1 MTAHAPPPARY
12 AVKVIRVRAEDSPNV
27 RRGLYLRTEG
37 LAPDDRAVLP
47 GVLTWSEY
55 LYRRATLDPARA
67 SVGLDG
73 LFYEGPELKLFP
85 PDWLAHAC
93 RLHDSLENSRRRG
106 VRGMGVDPG
115 EGGAETALYVVDDHG
130 VLDRFAERTPDT
142 SVIEGLITDAAR
154 RNGVPAHRVCIDR
167 GGGGKQIA
175 DRLRARGLQVRT
187 VAFGEAASAE
197 PRRWRALFGTR
208 VDEQER
214 KYEYRN
220 RRAQL
225 YGELSELC
233 DPRNGGFALPPADAE
248 LLRQLDVMPKAYD
261 EEGRLWLPPKGK
273 RDEKDTR
280 RTITDML
287 GCSPD
292 RADALALAAHGLLA
306 REPKTPG
313 AS

>member
-1 MTAHAPPPARY
+1 VGPVTATTY

-27 RRGLYLRTEG
+27 RRGLYLAAEG
-37 LAPDDRAVLP
+37 LSTAPEYADVLP
-47 GVLTWSEY
+47 GVLTYAEY
-55 LYRRATLDPARA
+55 LYRRATLDAARA

-85 PDWLAHAC
+85 AAWLAHSC
-93 RLHDSLENSRRRG
+93 RLYDSLGDRRRG
-106 VRGMGVDPG
+106 GARGMGVDPG
-115 EGGAETALYVVDDHG
+115 EGGAETALYVVDDRG
-130 VLDRFAERTPDT
+130 VLDRLAERTPDT
-142 SVIEGLITDAAR
+142 SVIEGLVTDMAR
-154 RNGVPAHRVCIDR
+154 RNAVPAYRVCVDR

-175 DRLRARGLQVRT
+175 DRLRSRGLAVRT

-214 KYEYRN
+214 RYEYRN

-233 DPRNGGFALPPADAE
+233 DPRGGGFALPPADVE

-273 RDEKDTR
+273 RDDKDTR

-306 REPKTPG
+306 REPKTLG